1 MKTSEKGGTGTI
13 RRAGQWCMWVGAV
26 SLGVALITGFGGMA
40 HKEACLP
47 QPGHCNGDLLQN
59 ALIVLYFGALIALAV
74 CILTSVILGV
84 TVAVRA
90 VSRNQGD
97 AAHPP

>member
-1 MKTSEKGGTGTI
+1 MKTSEKSGSGAI
-13 RRAGQWCMWVGAV
+13 RHIGRWCMWVAAV
-26 SLGVALITGFGGMA
+26 SLGVALTSGFGGTA

-59 ALIVLYFGALIALAV
+59 ALMVLYFGALITLAAR
-74 CILTSVILGV
+74 ILIGVIVGV

-90 VSRNQGD
+90 ASRDQGD
-97 AAHPP
+97 AARAY